1 MQLSLYVRRG
11 PVSGEVFPLPT
22 SQVTLIGRTAANHV
36 VLADRTVSATH
47 CVVRPRRSQL
57 GYVLL
62 DARSRHGTRVN
73 GRPAHK
79 AAIGLGDV
87 IRLGPFELEVI
98 ETPAGQYAVP
108 PKLPAADRPAR
119 FELVRRGWRAE
130 AWPLLPGSATVIGR
144 GRACHITVRDTSV
157 SACHCVLCLDPA
169 DDGRMP
175 FVIDLHSRNGTYVSR
190 RAIHR
195 KHLLPGDAL
204 VVGDVRLRLRR
215 LKVEEPPPPE
225 PEVEIAP
232 APARTRAAA
241 AEPVSPGETVEP
253 EPPLVETIL
262 FATAEADRV
271 PEEAVAREAAAH
283 GPEQEVLTEADLDR
297 MLADEPETPAAEAI
311 AAEETAEAAPDEP
324 VEEAAQEAPPA
335 PEPADAAAEDTKA
348 CEVAALPQPALSAPS
363 PERLLAAGQDDYNE
377 FFGFGHPPFGLT
389 PDPDCFFDSQAHWD
403 ALDTLVGWLKSG
415 PPVAVLFGD
424 MGSGKTLVVECLA
437 RRLAYRRPAAVVVRP
452 LVDDL
457 SLAAVV
463 GAALGALA
471 RLYPVGAA
479 EDGDPVRRWQG
490 AMEHLYSSRGLVAL
504 LLDDAHG
511 CAEADLRGLA
521 ELLDGEAA
529 RGVVRLLLAGDDSLR
544 ELVAEPPLAYHL
556 GTSCYLAPLD
566 AAEVA
571 GYLAHRIVHASGRRE
586 LPFTRRAVER
596 IAEHSGGVPTLIN
609 AIADAALLEAFR
621 KGRHQVGRDTVEQAV
636 GTIVFA
642 ETSGESS

>member
-1 MQLSLYVRRG
+1 MQLSLYVRGG

-22 SQVTLIGRTAANHV
+22 SQVTLVGRTAANHV

-62 DARSRHGTRVN
+62 DARSRHGTRIN

-87 IRLGPFELEVI
+87 IRIGPFELEVI

-119 FELVRRGWRAE
+119 FELVPRGWRAE

-144 GRACHITVRDTSV
+144 GRACHITVQDTSV

-204 VVGDVRLRLRR
+204 VVGDVRLKLRR
-215 LKVEEPPPPE
+215 LKVEEPAPPE

-241 AEPVSPGETVEP
+241 AEPVSPGESVEP
-253 EPPLVETIL
+253 APPLVETIL
-262 FATAEADRV
+262 FATDETEEV
-271 PEEAVAREAAAH
+271 PEEAVAGEAAAPAPDH
-283 GPEQEVLTEADLDR
+283 EVLTEADLDR
-297 MLADEPETPAAEAI
+297 MLADEAEPPAIEAPAAEK
-311 AAEETAEAAPDEP
+311 AAEAVPDQP
-324 VEEAAQEAPPA
+324 VEDAVEEAPPA
-335 PEPADAAAEDTKA
+335 PEPAAAAAEDTKA
-348 CEVAALPQPALSAPS
+348 CEVVALPQPAVSAAS
-363 PERLLAAGQDDYNE
+363 PERLLAAGPDDYDE

-437 RRLAYRRPAAVVVRP
+437 RRLAYRRPAAVVLRP
-452 LVDDL
+452 PVDDL
-457 SLAAVV
+457 SMATVV
-463 GAALGALA
+463 GAALGAVA

-479 EDGDPVRRWQG
+479 EDDDPVRRWHS
-490 AMEHLYSSRGLVAL
+490 AMEQLYSSRGLVAL

-511 CAEADLRGLA
+511 CADADLRGLA

-544 ELVAEPPLAYHL
+544 EMVAEPPLAYHL

-566 AAEVA
+566 ADEVA

-609 AIADAALLEAFR
+609 AIADVALLEAFR
-621 KGRHQVGRDTVEQAV
+621 QGRHQVGRDTVEQAV
-636 GTIVFA
+636 GTIVFV
-642 ETSGESS
+642 ETSGGSS